1 MSDTRK
7 TLTVVLADTWFP
19 HLSAPLFEY
28 EHAPYVRRTVQI
40 TLTPEQQEAIRPRKV
55 GRGGGVE
62 KYETVLDCWL
72 EPPTTAEGGE

>member
-1 MSDTRK
+1 MSEARK
-7 TLTVVLADTWFP
+7 VLTVVLADTWRTYMSVV
-19 HLSAPLFEY
+19 HEN
-28 EHAPYVRRTVQI
+28 EHRPYGRRTVQI

-55 GRGGGVE
+55 RRGGGFE